1 MSRKYDVD
9 DAYFD
14 IIDTQDKTY
23 FLGLLY
29 ADGCNYENQGV
40 IKIDLIQDNKELQLK
55 VKSPLL

>member
-14 IIDTQDKTY
+14 IIDTQDKAY

-40 IKIDLIQDNKELQLK
+40 IKIDIIQDDKEL
-55 VKSPLL
+55 PD